1 VRNETPELT
10 IGEVATAAG
19 VRTSRIRY
27 YESVGVLPQPARVSG
42 RRRYTV
48 ETIDRLATI
57 AIAQQVGFT
66 LDEIRDLITPGRG
79 PAHERLRELA
89 RRKLPEIDEV
99 IERAVAI
106 KHWLEMTSA
115 CECESLE
122 VCSLFDPQVA
132 NFDSRAYDGSR
143 AHVLPLPPRA
153 RESNAAR

>member
-1 VRNETPELT
+1 VLNETPELT

-27 YESVGVLPQPARVSG
+27 YESVGVLPQPERVSG
-42 RRRYTV
+42 RRRYTTR
-48 ETIDRLATI
+48 TIDQLATI

-66 LDEIRDLITPGRG
+66 LDEIRDLLTPGRG
-79 PAHERLRELA
+79 PAHERLRKLA
-89 RRKLPEIDEV
+89 QRKLPEVDEV

-122 VCSLFDPQVA
+122 VCSLFDPHA
-132 NFDSRAYDGSR
+132 ATFHSGAYDGSG
-143 AHVLPLPPRA
+143 ADVLTLAPRG
-153 RESNAAR
+153 